1 MAGTVAITR
10 DDLWSVAY
18 WAFHWV
24 VEYLIDHVDDADI
37 VSRLREIEDNNL
49 GWVGLDDFSVE
60 QRQKILPILQH
71 EIVPDAERRLV
82 PPGSGPGTCNQRHTR
97 TGRYGVFSN
106 NLITAE
112 LPPPLVGPALT
123 GVGTRPRRNRN
134 WHPL

>member
-1 MAGTVAITR
+1 MTVAGTVAITR

-24 VEYLIDHVDDADI
+24 VDYLIDHVGDADI

-82 PPGSGPGTCNQRHTR
+82 PQDPDRERAISVIRELADMARSR
-97 TGRYGVFSN
+97 T
-106 NLITAE
+106 T
-112 LPPPLVGPALT
+112 
-123 GVGTRPRRNRN
+123 
-134 WHPL
+134 